1 MELVNQAV
9 CDLRLYNSPKAM
21 GTISKI
27 KNAALLLIPKDMDD
41 ETRAAYAAIEKK
53 NVATEIEVDA
63 DCSPL
68 TSMVQQHS
76 PTTQSQRGGE
86 HCHRKQDRPPSPPLS

>member
-27 KNAALLLIPKDMDD
+27 KNAALLLIPKDMDA
-41 ETRAAYAAIEKK
+41 ETRAA
-53 NVATEIEVDA
+53 
-63 DCSPL
+63 
-68 TSMVQQHS
+68 
-76 PTTQSQRGGE
+76 
-86 HCHRKQDRPPSPPLS
+86 